1 MLDINGIGVLL
12 GEYED
17 IGGLGE
23 AGPNKEEVKRRE
35 NELLKLRD
43 TISQA
48 QRLVKEWAARTEELL
63 VVHIDEYGD
72 IEIGEGKRLY
82 VGVTKT
88 NKAIDDST
96 VFDMVMEVAHGDLS
110 IFKSGENGVLVSNP
124 WKSGAV
130 RQLVGEELYAQ
141 AFRTEIAKDLKT
153 GAAKR
158 SVKETRFD

>member
-48 QRLVKEWAARTEELL
+48 QRQMKEWAARTEELL
-63 VVHIDEYGD
+63 VEHIDEYGD

-88 NKAIDDST
+88 NKA
-96 VFDMVMEVAHGDLS
+96 
-110 IFKSGENGVLVSNP
+110 
-124 WKSGAV
+124 
-130 RQLVGEELYAQ
+130 
-141 AFRTEIAKDLKT
+141 
-153 GAAKR
+153 
-158 SVKETRFD
+158 